1 MKKFLC
7 IIISLLLVFNTTV
20 VYADEHGGSSGSFDP
35 DDPRVKY
42 PELFDE
48 NGHVKPA
55 KLPGQELFGHMIL
68 ADPLG
73 TAAAPILSA
82 IDDIFKN
89 YDNSDDSISFDKGG
103 STIHF
108 HERFINEFN
117 QKVQDKVH
125 ALDGYWLFEPA
136 SISPANVTS
145 LINLSVRDWSDYA
158 NLVSQ
163 INLLKDKYTF
173 IFFSGN
179 DTFSPKFYAVNCDE
193 LYIVSNSYGWV
204 NVYDSSLKSVD
215 IYSSSDNGYSSYDC
229 LCIDF
234 RAKSVY
240 RTSPSYAYNF
250 ALTNRES
257 VNRCLGIPFKV
268 FYSYQ
273 DLKNYLNNGKQRT
286 YAPKLPNV
294 TIKIP
299 VKYINNSVSLP
310 DITYNI
316 TTENKTEVE
325 IQNQYDTTIKNYLDS
340 LDDFSDGST
349 TTPTPTPSG
358 GFTDGTTPTPTPA
371 IGDGGDDSG
380 NGKVDLSEITD
391 LLKKILDKLTSFA
404 DSHSKFEQTITD
416 YIEANDGKLD
426 QIIDAIDKLSQGKED
441 GEDYK
446 CKYDYTELSDYLK
459 KLWNDSDKKF
469 DTMIDLLEENNE
481 YQQKLVD
488 TLDSIKSILIK
499 ESIMD
504 SFKDRSKETANKA
517 KEKFPTSVPWDIAIV
532 INAMSATPEEPKFNL
547 PIKIAS
553 LNIDENIEVDL
564 SSGEWEKLAK
574 TCRYMLSLLFV
585 LFMVQLSRRL
595 FFNKGDDD

>member
-1 MKKFLC
+1 MKKILC
-7 IIISLLLVFNTTV
+7 FILSAVLVFNNAIF
-20 VYADEHGGSSGSFDP
+20 VYADTSGTIPTPVPTLIPIPSS
-35 DDPRVKY
+35 KII
-42 PELFDE
+42 E
-48 NGHVKPA
+48 
-55 KLPGQELFGHMIL
+55 IL
-68 ADPLG
+68 AKIMHPEFGAVEDFFKKDEVKEELDKEG
-73 TAAAPILSA
+73 A
-82 IDDIFKN
+82 IT
-89 YDNSDDSISFDKGG
+89 YDNDYVYIN
-103 STIHF
+103 STTVNN
-108 HERFINEFN
+108 INN
-117 QKVQDKVH
+117 IVQDSVH
-125 ALDGYWLFEPA
+125 ALDGYYL
-136 SISPANVTS
+136 
-145 LINLSVRDWSDYA
+145 LDSDYA
-158 NLVSQ
+158 LNDFTSLFYWYKNFSDD
-163 INLLKDKYTF
+163 DKKIFTDFFSNYETVYTF
-173 IFFSGN
+173 EDVTSQNVSHLWLKGIN
-179 DTFSPKFYAVNCDE
+179 ATDY
-193 LYIVSNSYGWV
+193 LYINGSY
-204 NVYDSSLKSVD
+204 VYCSATSKSSVD
-215 IYSSSDNGYSSYDC
+215 GLSVVVNQFTHFFAVSRDN
-229 LCIDF
+229 I
-234 RAKSVY
+234 SVG
-240 RTSPSYAYNF
+240 SPDAF
-250 ALTNRES
+250 
-257 VNRCLGIPFKV
+257 VNKKVYTFGAPFKI
-268 FYSYQ
+268 FYSEN
-273 DLKNYLNNGKQRT
+273 DLNKYLDKGRT

-340 LDDFSDGST
+340 LDNFTDGT
-349 TTPTPTPSG
+349 DPTPTPKPDG
-358 GFTDGTTPTPTPA
+358 GFTDGTTPTPTPS

-404 DSHSKFEQTITD
+404 DSHSKFEKTITD
-416 YIEANDGKLD
+416 YIESTDGKLD

-595 FFNKGDDD
+595 FFSKGDDD

>member
-1 MKKFLC
+1 ML
-7 IIISLLLVFNTTV
+7 SALLLCNTTV
-20 VYADEHGGSSGSFDP
+20 VYADDTHGGSSGSIDVTP
-35 DDPRVKY
+35 TITIPQ
-42 PELFDE
+42 P
-48 NGHVKPA
+48 
-55 KLPGQELFGHMIL
+55 
-68 ADPLG
+68 
-73 TAAAPILSA
+73 A
-82 IDDIFKN
+82 IDPHALDELIFRLVRPDIAGVA
-89 YDNSDDSISFDKGG
+89 DNLQTWWDKWIGDRWKTNADMLKDVSLSSDG
-103 STIHF
+103 STVHLHKQF
-108 HERFINEFN
+108 VDDVNTA
-117 QKVQDKVH
+117 VQDSVH
-125 ALDGYWLFEPA
+125 ALDGYYLIEPTYDK
-136 SISPANVTS
+136 SFLTFQ
-145 LINLSVRDWSDYA
+145 SV
-158 NLVSQ
+158 
-163 INLLKDKYTF
+163 LKDKQPSVYDF
-173 IFFSGN
+173 LMNYSESEYNQVSSAFSSSCPFGFLDDDYFYYFSSNSDIF
-179 DTFSPKFYAVNCDE
+179 
-193 LYIVSNSYGWV
+193 LYIVN
-204 NVYDSSLKSVD
+204 
-215 IYSSSDNGYSSYDC
+215 SSDTVGYYDNGVYSDKFCMHCMRLMRYGLGLSSGGTTFTPSFFTKG
-229 LCIDF
+229 DF
-234 RAKSVY
+234 SKV
-240 RTSPSYAYNF
+240 NL
-250 ALTNRES
+250 ALF
-257 VNRCLGIPFKV
+257 GAPFKL
-268 FYSYQ
+268 FYSRH
-273 DLKNYLNNGKQRT
+273 DLDNYLNNGKKRT

-325 IQNQYDTTIKNYLDS
+325 IQNQYDTTIKNYLDN
-340 LDDFSDGST
+340 LDNFTDGT
-349 TTPTPTPSG
+349 DPTPTPTPSG

-404 DSHSKFEQTITD
+404 DSHSQFEKTITD
-416 YIEANDGKLD
+416 YIESTDGKLD

>member
-20 VYADEHGGSSGSFDP
+20 VYADVHGGSSGSFDP

-48 NGHVKPA
+48 NGHVKPV

-73 TAAAPILSA
+73 TAAAPILAA
-82 IDDIFKN
+82 INDIFKN
-89 YDNSDDSISFDKGG
+89 YDNSDDSISFDKSG

-117 QKVQDKVH
+117 QKIQDSVH
-125 ALDGYWLFEPA
+125 ALDGYYLIEPKYSYTFDNFCYIWKNSMWSTQDIKNYNTA
-136 SISPANVTS
+136 KLNEVISMFNSYDACLLNYLDS
-145 LINLSVRDWSDYA
+145 SDYVNYYFKTDCYFYISGNYVYA
-158 NLVSQ
+158 TDGNELVSTYNFTNSKTTVVPD
-163 INLLKDKYTF
+163 ISRAYTSCRDVF
-173 IFFSGN
+173 
-179 DTFSPKFYAVNCDE
+179 
-193 LYIVSNSYGWV
+193 
-204 NVYDSSLKSVD
+204 
-215 IYSSSDNGYSSYDC
+215 SSSYWHFLS
-229 LCIDF
+229 
-234 RAKSVY
+234 KS
-240 RTSPSYAYNF
+240 P
-250 ALTNRES
+250 
-257 VNRCLGIPFKV
+257 IKI
-268 FYSYQ
+268 FYSNF
-273 DLKNYLNNGKQRT
+273 DLQKYLGNGQKRT

-316 TTENKTEVE
+316 TTENKTEIE
-325 IQNQYDTTIKNYLDS
+325 IQNQYDTTIKNYLDN
-340 LDDFSDGST
+340 LNDFTDG
-349 TTPTPTPSG
+349 TTPTPTPTPGG

-416 YIEANDGKLD
+416 YIESTDGKLD

>member
-1 MKKFLC
+1 MKKIFCFILTLVLLFNNIYC
-7 IIISLLLVFNTTV
+7 IYASDISTQALIGVDT
-20 VYADEHGGSSGSFDP
+20 D
-35 DDPRVKY
+35 
-42 PELFDE
+42 
-48 NGHVKPA
+48 
-55 KLPGQELFGHMIL
+55 KLKN
-68 ADPLG
+68 
-73 TAAAPILSA
+73 LSA
-82 IDDIFKN
+82 EDLEPASLKFLELIGVGMNPAGAVLGKELNDAILEILGKDGAMKKDDDGNIYVMQN
-89 YDNSDDSISFDKGG
+89 TVN
-103 STIHF
+103 
-108 HERFINEFN
+108 EINT
-117 QKVQDKVH
+117 KVQDSVH
-125 ALDGYWLFEPA
+125 ALDGYYLCEPTYPKSFSTFQSVLKEKYETGYKQLSDYSLA
-136 SISPANVTS
+136 DYNSISNAFSSSVPFVY
-145 LINLSVRDWSDYA
+145 LDGRYFYYFLSNTD
-158 NLVSQ
+158 L
-163 INLLKDKYTF
+163 F
-173 IFFSGN
+173 
-179 DTFSPKFYAVNCDE
+179 
-193 LYIVSNSYGWV
+193 LYINNSSNVVCYYNNGVFYGEFKP
-204 NVYDSSLKSVD
+204 NCYDLMYSSLHSTSGTTF
-215 IYSSSDNGYSSYDC
+215 YSSFFTNGGFTSKPQ
-229 LCIDF
+229 
-234 RAKSVY
+234 RAVFG
-240 RTSPSYAYNF
+240 A
-250 ALTNRES
+250 
-257 VNRCLGIPFKV
+257 PFKL
-268 FYSYQ
+268 FYSRR
-273 DLKNYLNNGKQRT
+273 DLENYLNNGKQRT

-325 IQNQYDTTIKNYLDS
+325 IQNQYDTTINNYLNS

-404 DSHSKFEQTITD
+404 DSHSKFEKTITD
-416 YIEANDGKLD
+416 YIEANGGKLD

>member
-1 MKKFLC
+1 MKKIFCFILTLVLLFNNIYC
-7 IIISLLLVFNTTV
+7 IYASDISTQALIDVDT
-20 VYADEHGGSSGSFDP
+20 D
-35 DDPRVKY
+35 
-42 PELFDE
+42 
-48 NGHVKPA
+48 
-55 KLPGQELFGHMIL
+55 KLKN
-68 ADPLG
+68 
-73 TAAAPILSA
+73 LSA
-82 IDDIFKN
+82 EDLEPASLKFLELIGVGMNPAGAVLGKELNDAILEILGKDGAMKKDDEGNIYVMQN
-89 YDNSDDSISFDKGG
+89 TVN
-103 STIHF
+103 
-108 HERFINEFN
+108 EINT
-117 QKVQDKVH
+117 KVQDSVH
-125 ALDGYWLFEPA
+125 ALDGYYLIEPDIDFTYDNVL
-136 SISPANVTS
+136 SISPYFKNYEPSYLSIISNATS
-145 LINLSVRDWSDYA
+145 SYSTAFYVPASSYSYPSNLCLIDSDSFYAYIDARDKIKLYKDGETKDFLIDQISFGTGGCELSRIYPFSSWVDFKS
-158 NLVSQ
+158 
-163 INLLKDKYTF
+163 KYTF
-173 IFFSGN
+173 MG
-179 DTFSPKFYAVNCDE
+179 KC
-193 LYIVSNSYGWV
+193 
-204 NVYDSSLKSVD
+204 
-215 IYSSSDNGYSSYDC
+215 
-229 LCIDF
+229 
-234 RAKSVY
+234 
-240 RTSPSYAYNF
+240 
-250 ALTNRES
+250 
-257 VNRCLGIPFKV
+257 FKI
-268 FYSYQ
+268 FYSLS
-273 DLKNYLNNGKQRT
+273 DLNNYLNKGKT
-286 YAPKLPNV
+286 YAPKLPSV

-299 VKYINNSVSLP
+299 VKYINNSASLP

-325 IQNQYDTTIKNYLDS
+325 IQNQYDTTIKNYLDN
-340 LDDFSDGST
+340 LDNFTDGT
-349 TTPTPTPSG
+349 DPTPTPTPSG

-404 DSHSKFEQTITD
+404 DSHSKFEKTIID
-416 YIEANDGKLD
+416 YIESTDGKLD

-564 SSGEWEKLAK
+564 SSGEWAKLAK
-574 TCRYMLSLLFV
+574 TCRYMLSLLFI
-585 LFMVQLSRRL
+585 LFMVQLSRKL
-595 FFNKGDDD
+595 FFNKGDDN